1 MERSPKRKK
10 REEDSFYQA
19 DDIFGDTSGN
29 FESFDFRDTNE
40 AKLFTSTPARK
51 VKLFENK
58 QRKQTSII
66 GNRSSDESD
75 IEGECS
81 FKQKFC
87 KERQLSDSSSSTD
100 STTDEH
106 VHRIDKNSPTEIE
119 GEIAQEVFVF
129 KPQDKSASF
138 SATKADTDDTCVST
152 DCHSEVQGEISLFLK
167 RESHPTDSEDAD
179 DSASD
184 EDEEDHSE
192 NKSSTKVES
201 SRNKG

>member
-29 FESFDFRDTNE
+29 FESFDFKDTNE

-75 IEGECS
+75 IEGQCS

-100 STTDEH
+100 EH

-119 GEIAQEVFVF
+119 GEIA
-129 KPQDKSASF
+129 
-138 SATKADTDDTCVST
+138 
-152 DCHSEVQGEISLFLK
+152 
-167 RESHPTDSEDAD
+167 
-179 DSASD
+179 
-184 EDEEDHSE
+184 
-192 NKSSTKVES
+192 
-201 SRNKG
+201 